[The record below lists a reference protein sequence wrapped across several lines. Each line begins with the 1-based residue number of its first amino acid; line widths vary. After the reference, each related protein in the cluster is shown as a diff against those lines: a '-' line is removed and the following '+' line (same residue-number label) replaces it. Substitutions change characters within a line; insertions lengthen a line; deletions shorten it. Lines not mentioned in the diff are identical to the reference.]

1 MHPLTQLILE
11 DMKPALGVTEPGAIA
26 FVAAKA
32 RSYAPGE
39 LVKLEVHLNSGMYKN
54 AFSCGIPNSELVGN
68 AYAAALGYLAGDA
81 EKGLSALEHVTE
93 VDNRAAYDLVQ
104 AGKVQV
110 HMSGVTSEIEIRGVL
125 TTEEHVCE
133 VLVLGKHTNV
143 CKVTLDGQVL
153 FQKDYTPDGEQ
164 AGGHDIHAYT
174 LAQLV
179 EYARTV
185 PLEEIAC
192 LQDAYTVNMALFEE
206 GLASPRTA
214 ILHDFYRQN
223 GEQVLS
229 KDVLQSA
236 QLLCAG
242 AIEARV
248 IGLGKPAMS
257 ITGSGSHGIICTMP
271 LYAVCQ
277 IEGYSREQLL
287 RATALC
293 YLITISIK
301 EYSGRLSAFCGC
313 GIAAGS
319 GMACA
324 LTWLRGGDLK
334 QIGDTLNGMASS
346 ITGMICHGGNLG
358 GHRCR
363 LPLFH
368 FGPPRGGSSGG
379 PWHQR
384 LDAGGHHAQHG
395 AYRLPRHGGDRGGHC
410 ADYGEQIK
418 RPPFPAGREQ
428 SPWEQTCSRRHTPGW
443 SG

>member
-358 GHRCR
+358 CVMKAMVATDAAFRCSTLALHGVAVPAVHGINGLTPEDTMR
-363 LPLFH
+363 NMGLIASP
-368 FGPPRGGSSGG
+368 GMVGTEKTI
-379 PWHQR
+379 
-384 LDAGGHHAQHG
+384 LDI
-395 AYRLPRHGGDRGGHC
+395 LT
-410 ADYGEQIK
+410 EK
-418 RPPFPAGREQ
+418 
-428 SPWEQTCSRRHTPGW
+428 SR
-443 SG
+443 

>member
-1 MHPLTQLILE
+1 MHPLTQMILE

-26 FVAAKA
+26 FVAATAKA
-32 RSYAPGE
+32 YAPGE
-39 LVKLEVHLNSGMYKN
+39 LVKPEVYLNSGMYKN

-81 EKGLSALEHVTE
+81 QKGLSALENVTDQ
-93 VDNRAAYDLVQ
+93 DNKDAYDLVQ
-104 AGKVQV
+104 SGKIQV
-110 HMSGVTSEIEIRGVL
+110 FMSSVASEIEIRALL
-125 TTEEHVCE
+125 TTHQHTCE
-133 VLVLGKHTNV
+133 VLILGKHTNV
-143 CKVTLDGQVL
+143 CKVTLDGEVV
-153 FQKDYTPDGEQ
+153 FQQDYTPQDEQ
-164 AGGHDIHAYT
+164 TGGHDIHAYS

-185 PLEEIAC
+185 PLSEIAC

-206 GLASPRTA
+206 GLSSPRTA

-223 GEQVLS
+223 GEQILS
-229 KDVLQSA
+229 QDVLQSA

-271 LYAVCQ
+271 LYAVCK
-277 IEGYSREQLL
+277 IEGRSQEELL
-287 RATALC
+287 RATALS
-293 YLITISIK
+293 YLITIAIK

-334 QIGDTLNGMASS
+334 QMGDTLNGMASS

-358 GHRCR
+358 CVMKAMVATDAAFRC
-363 LPLFH
+363 
-368 FGPPRGGSSGG
+368 SG
-379 PWHQR
+379 
-384 LDAGGHHAQHG
+384 LALHG
-395 AYRLPRHGGDRGGHC
+395 VGIPAVHGINGLTPEDTMRNMGLIASPGMV
-410 ADYGEQIK
+410 ETERVIVQIMENK
-418 RPPFPAGREQ
+418 
-428 SPWEQTCSRRHTPGW
+428 
-443 SG
+443 